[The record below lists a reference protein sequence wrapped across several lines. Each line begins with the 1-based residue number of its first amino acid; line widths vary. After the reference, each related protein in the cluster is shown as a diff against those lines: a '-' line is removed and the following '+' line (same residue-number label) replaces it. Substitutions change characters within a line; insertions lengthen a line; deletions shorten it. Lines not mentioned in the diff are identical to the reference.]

1 MSDLDPKD
9 LTPGKLD
16 GWAERAFTYGACAA
30 LAIAIHDA
38 KGWALVKMTDSHNV
52 SRRLPNG
59 RYLDMEGQP
68 EEVRAVVVEAG
79 GGSALHWMVL
89 RPDGRLV
96 DVDGS
101 HDPAEA
107 LADFEGDAD
116 NGEGALG
123 TASREDA
130 VEEYIDGQGEPI
142 SIKLA
147 ATFVKAVLA
156 RP

>member
-68 EEVRAVVVEAG
+68 EEVRAVVG
-79 GGSALHWMVL
+79 GGGWRVGPAL
-89 RPDGRLV
+89 DGPTPRRAAR
-96 DVDGS
+96 G
-101 HDPAEA
+101 
-107 LADFEGDAD
+107 
-116 NGEGALG
+116 
-123 TASREDA
+123 RRR
-130 VEEYIDGQGEPI
+130 I
-142 SIKLA
+142 S
-147 ATFVKAVLA
+147 
-156 RP
+156 

>member
-1 MSDLDPKD
+1 
-9 LTPGKLD
+9 
-16 GWAERAFTYGACAA
+16 
-30 LAIAIHDA
+30 
-38 KGWALVKMTDSHNV
+38 VKVTDSHNV
-52 SRRLPNG
+52 SRRIPGG

-68 EEVRAVVVEAG
+68 EEVRAVVGEAG
-79 GGSALHWMVL
+79 GGSALHWMVM

-101 HDPAEA
+101 RSPADA
-107 LADFEGDAD
+107 LADFEGYAD
-116 NGEGALG
+116 DGEGALG

-130 VEEYIDGQGEPI
+130 VDEYVEGQGEPI
-142 SIKLA
+142 PIKLA